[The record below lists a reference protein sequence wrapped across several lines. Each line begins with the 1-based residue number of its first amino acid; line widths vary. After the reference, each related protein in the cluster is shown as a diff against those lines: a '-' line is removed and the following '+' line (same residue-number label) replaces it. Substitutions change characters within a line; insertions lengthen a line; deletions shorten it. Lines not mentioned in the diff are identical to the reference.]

1 MAKLKD
7 TTIVGGGSDKTLQ
20 IVNPQLQEVI
30 TIDSDG
36 MITKPESSNIGIGLK
51 NSAQFHVVAA
61 SDNLYTSMSNMWPT
75 STGTGR
81 NLCTITT
88 SNALV
93 KNTKIIFRIKQFAT
107 RTIYS
112 GSAYLSSSTSGATGI
127 EIGSFSQSVS
137 DGTKSYT
144 FEYTVTQADIDNNRK
159 YINIYCNKYDSASDG
174 EITIS
179 YSRPSSSASNSVAI
193 GNNAAAR
200 VSKTVS
206 IGYNAGT
213 SAPTNTASTNIN
225 CTGGTSHKIA
235 IGIGAAPILYYSG
248 GASTIATTSDRRDK
262 TDFIDIRNAS
272 LFLNKLHP
280 VTYVSNDR
288 YEYCTEN
295 DITTFDKISHEKGEK
310 KGTRR
315 IPGLIAQEVYE
326 TLKSVYNDDNYAAIV
341 DFNNYDNDLS
351 ENQFEKYFMRYD
363 AIIPFLIKGFQEQQE
378 YIKHLES
385 RIDELSKK

>member
-213 SAPTNTASTNIN
+213 SAPTNTSSTNIN
-225 CTGGTSHKIA
+225 YIGGSSYKIT
-235 IGIGAAPILYYSG
+235 IGDGSSTNIYNNGSG
-248 GASTIATTSDRRDK
+248 WNNASDYRDK
-262 TDFIDIRNAS
+262 ADFKKIENGLEFI
-272 LFLNKLHP
+272 NKLKP
-280 VTYVSNDR
+280 VTFVYNMRGD
-288 YEYCTEN
+288 YCSDPY
-295 DITTFDKISHEKGEK
+295 DISTFDAARHQKGEL
-310 KGTRR
+310 KGERR
-315 IPGLIAQEVYE
+315 HSGFIAQEVYQ
-326 TLKSVYNDDNYAAIV
+326 TLKDVYHDDNYADIIDYNFYDGAIE
-341 DFNNYDNDLS
+341 S
-351 ENQFEKYFMRYD
+351 EFERYYIQITS
-363 AIIPFLIKGFQEQQE
+363 IIPFLVKANQELSA
-378 YIKHLES
+378 KV
-385 RIDELSKK
+385 DELTKRINDLENKK